1 MDIATIVLLILLAF
15 VTGTLVGLLL
25 ARPISLYE

>member
-1 MDIATIVLLILLAF
+1 MDVSTIVLLILLAF

-25 ARPISLYE
+25 ARPTSLR